1 MAATDHGYVY
11 ELFRKLGLSDFQA
24 STGEFLLVRP
34 LRVLLLIV
42 LALVAG
48 RLAARAIKRLIR
60 SAHQRSPLRVVTPRA
75 DQRADTVA
83 EVLANLVR
91 ATLLGFAA
99 LMALGQFGIN
109 PGPLI
114 AGAGIAGVAIGFGA
128 QSMVRDFL
136 AGVFILVEDQYGV
149 GDTIDLSAEVS
160 GTVEDVSLRV
170 TRLRDDDGTVWFV
183 PNGEIR
189 RVGNA
194 SMGFSRALVDI
205 PLARTA
211 DVAAALRALTEEA
224 ESMAAD
230 PGWSGRLT
238 AAPEI
243 LGVHGITNDAVT
255 IRATLTTQPG
265 QQHSVAR
272 ELRTRVTAR
281 LARDASPS
289 RD

>member
-34 LRVLLLIV
+34 LRVLLLVV
-42 LALVAG
+42 LAVIAG
-48 RLAARAIKRLIR
+48 RLAARGIKRLIR
-60 SAHQRSPLRVVTPRA
+60 SAQRRSPLRAVTPRA

-91 ATLLGFAA
+91 ITLLGCAA

-128 QSMVRDFL
+128 QSMVKDFL

-149 GDTIDLSAEVS
+149 GDTVDLSAEVS
-160 GTVEDVSLRV
+160 GTVEDVTLRV
-170 TRLRDDDGTVWFV
+170 TRLRSADGTVWFV

-194 SMGFSRALVDI
+194 SMEFSRALVDVPI
-205 PLARTA
+205 ARSA
-211 DVAAALRALTEEA
+211 DVEAALVALSEEA
-224 ESMAAD
+224 SAMVAAE
-230 PGWSGRLT
+230 PWSQMITGP
-238 AAPEI
+238 PEVH
-243 LGVHGITNDAVT
+243 GVHGLTNDAVT
-255 IRATLTTQPG
+255 IRATLTTRPG
-265 QQHSVAR
+265 QQHAVAR
-272 ELRTRVTAR
+272 ELRTRVAAR
-281 LARDASPS
+281 LARDASA
-289 RD
+289 